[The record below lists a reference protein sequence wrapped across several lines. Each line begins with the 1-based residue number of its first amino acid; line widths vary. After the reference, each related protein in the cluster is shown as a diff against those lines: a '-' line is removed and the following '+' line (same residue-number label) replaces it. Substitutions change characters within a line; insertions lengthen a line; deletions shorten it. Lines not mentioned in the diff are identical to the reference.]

1 METQLWNC
9 LNIKTKDGWVL
20 ANDQKGERFS
30 SIDDPRFEKMFTL
43 AEQFKH
49 MIVLESTYN
58 GRYHVSYVRYQ
69 QCFKCD
75 FNRRCFISKTAFKSW
90 FSCKLPGN
98 FQSDRL
104 EEELGICR
112 QSSGECYYILNML
125 LCYYV
130 SNCTMS

>member
-49 MIVLESTYN
+49 MSVLESTYN
-58 GRYHVSYVRYQ
+58 GRYHVSYV
-69 QCFKCD
+69 
-75 FNRRCFISKTAFKSW
+75 
-90 FSCKLPGN
+90 
-98 FQSDRL
+98 
-104 EEELGICR
+104 
-112 QSSGECYYILNML
+112 
-125 LCYYV
+125 
-130 SNCTMS
+130 